1 LEEAVVVL
9 AWGKMAAG
17 AAPQRSVKIWYEGI
31 HPTTTAEIAVH
42 KRMADCTGVPVYR
55 VVMKTKKIEL
65 LVVEVVVW
73 SAVASRIFFA
83 FYVKSGSQ
91 HAVR

>member
-1 LEEAVVVL
+1 
-9 AWGKMAAG
+9 
-17 AAPQRSVKIWYEGI
+17 
-31 HPTTTAEIAVH
+31 
-42 KRMADCTGVPVYR
+42 MADCTGVPVYR